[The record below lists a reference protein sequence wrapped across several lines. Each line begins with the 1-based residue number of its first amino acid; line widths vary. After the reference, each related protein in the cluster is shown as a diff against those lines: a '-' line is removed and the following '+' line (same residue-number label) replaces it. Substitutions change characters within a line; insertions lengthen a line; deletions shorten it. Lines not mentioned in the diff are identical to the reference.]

1 MLGPNK
7 WRLLTIV
14 AGILLAHAIDSPN
27 RTARR
32 INEPTSQQQQQQPRT
47 FASFSTSSSSLLS
60 PSNEPVAAAASSSSS
75 PTSTHLG
82 LTIETVA
89 PTRNN
94 LNSYRNSY
102 SERRLARNL
111 YTPYKRFS
119 NIDNVRFMERRQTTG
134 YRSNILDRH
143 TTFGAFR
150 YASPVING
158 HGDIG
163 VGVNTARR
171 RSDVVD
177 ASAFDYANTT
187 LSNPLDDDSIV
198 TTIKP
203 TTLQAIKRR
212 KYKYIPLITNG
223 IKGVNKKLDFDFES
237 TTLPELEIRSRTD
250 LNFYADD
257 GPESKKPTNDKPDNE
272 PLAEGSETLPQAL
285 ALKSTFQRSHI
296 SNKVAFPE
304 PTFETPAS
312 TTITQTSDLQG
323 RRSGLT
329 FTQQTPK
336 FDPPFVPQSYQ
347 EDDPNHPNF
356 QVPYSEELSPPEPTE
371 IRTARGVHY
380 DNYAHRSASVVQ
392 FPGPSTNHNGKP
404 FRDDVT
410 KFGDVN
416 GPITSLQQRQFND
429 YYDGLR
435 TYENIYYSDDYRR
448 PRQYPNRSPYYDFNG
463 EYSGQPLRSRLIVP
477 YKSSRTPRVIFPT
490 NDNLPTGLYAGE
502 NYSNNDNVVFRDQN
516 FGLNELAAIQ
526 DVRNEYNLQ
535 DITDEPPSS
544 SATTN
549 DRGDAVNRELQCQH
563 EGGSCEFFLTCW
575 MTNGLLQGTCGGV
588 LRGCCHRIAKSAN
601 SGANDIIDLTDLP
614 NKDYGPVTNDPSCGI
629 SLAKQTAQRRIV
641 GGDDAGFG
649 SFPWQAYIRIG
660 SSRCGG
666 SLISRR
672 HVVTAGHCVAR
683 ATPRQVHVTLGD
695 YVINSAVEPLPAYTF
710 GVRKI
715 DVHPYFKFTPQA
727 DRFDVSVLT
736 LERPVHLM
744 PHIAPIC
751 LPEKNEDFLGK
762 FGWAAG
768 WGALN
773 PGSRLR
779 PKTLQAVDVPV
790 IENRICERWH
800 RSNGI
805 NVVIYPEMLC
815 AGYRGGGKDS
825 CQGDSGGPLMH
836 EKNGR
841 WYLIGVVSAGYSCAS
856 RGQPGIY
863 HRVPYTVDWISYVS
877 NLNK

>member
-27 RTARR
+27 RSAPRL
-32 INEPTSQQQQQQPRT
+32 NEPTSQQQNRRT
-47 FASFSTSSSSLLS
+47 SAFASLSPSLLS
-60 PSNEPVAAAASSSSS
+60 SIKSRTNAPAS

-89 PTRNN
+89 PTW
-94 LNSYRNSY
+94 NSYSSNRNSF

-119 NIDNVRFMERRQTTG
+119 NIDDVRYVQRRQTTG
-134 YRSNILDRH
+134 YRNNILDRH

-150 YASPVING
+150 FSAPPAATGAGAPATV
-158 HGDIG
+158 
-163 VGVNTARR
+163 VNTARR
-171 RSDVVD
+171 RSDVDVPVTPLT
-177 ASAFDYANTT
+177 YANAT
-187 LSNPLDDDSIV
+187 LTNPLNEDGVV
-198 TTIKP
+198 TTSNP
-203 TTLQAIKRR
+203 TTLQVIKRR
-212 KYKYIPLITNG
+212 KYKYIPLFNSKAPT
-223 IKGVNKKLDFDFES
+223 FDVEA
-237 TTLPELEIRSRTD
+237 TTLPDQEIRSRTD

-257 GPESKKPTNDKPDNE
+257 HDEKQSEKLDE
-272 PLAEGSETLPQAL
+272 QLAQGSETLPQAL
-285 ALKSTFQRSHI
+285 ALQSTYQSHV
-296 SNKVAFPE
+296 SNKVAFPV
-304 PTFETPAS
+304 PTFEAPVKTM
-312 TTITQTSDLQG
+312 TQISDLQG

-336 FDPPFVPQSYQ
+336 FDPPYVPQSYQ

-356 QVPYSEELSPPEPTE
+356 QVPYSEELSAPEPTE
-371 IRTARGVHY
+371 IRTVRGVHY
-380 DNYAHRSASVVQ
+380 ENYPHRSSVVQ
-392 FPGPSTNHNGKP
+392 FPGPSTNHNAKQ

-410 KFGDVN
+410 KFGDAN
-416 GPITSLQQRQFND
+416 GPITSMQQRQFND

-448 PRQYPNRSPYYDFNG
+448 PRTYPNRSPYYESSSYNG

-477 YKSSRTPRVIFPT
+477 YKSSRTPRVIFPS
-490 NDNLPTGLYAGE
+490 NDNLPAGLYNGE

-544 SATTN
+544 SSSSAAGAAATSAATN
-549 DRGDAVNRELQCQH
+549 DRG
-563 EGGSCEFFLTCW
+563 
-575 MTNGLLQGTCGGV
+575 
-588 LRGCCHRIAKSAN
+588 
-601 SGANDIIDLTDLP
+601 
-614 NKDYGPVTNDPSCGI
+614 CGI

-877 NLNK
+877 NLNNK

>member
-32 INEPTSQQQQQQPRT
+32 INEPTSQQQPRT
-47 FASFSTSSSSLLS
+47 FASFPTSSSLLS
-60 PSNEPVAAAASSSSS
+60 SSNVPLAAVSSSSS

-89 PTRNN
+89 PTWSN
-94 LNSYRNSY
+94 LDSNRNSY

-119 NIDNVRFMERRQTTG
+119 NLDNVRFVERRQTTG
-134 YRSNILDRH
+134 YRNNILGRH
-143 TTFGAFR
+143 TSFGAFR
-150 YASPVING
+150 YAAPVANG
-158 HGDIG
+158 IGGIG

-177 ASAFDYANTT
+177 ASDYANTT
-187 LSNPLDDDSIV
+187 ILNPSTDDSIV
-198 TTIKP
+198 TTLKP

-212 KYKYIPLITNG
+212 KYKYIPLSTNG
-223 IKGVNKKLDFDFES
+223 IKGVNKKLDFDLES

-250 LNFYADD
+250 LNFFTDD
-257 GPESKKPTNDKPDNE
+257 GLESKQTTIEKQSDSE
-272 PLAEGSETLPQAL
+272 QLAEGSETMPQAL
-285 ALKSTFQRSHI
+285 PLKSTYQRSHI
-296 SNKVAFPE
+296 SNKIAFPE
-304 PTFETPAS
+304 PTFESPAS

-477 YKSSRTPRVIFPT
+477 YKSSRTPRVIFPS
-490 NDNLPTGLYAGE
+490 NDNLPAGLYAGE
-502 NYSNNDNVVFRDQN
+502 NYSNNDNVVFR
-516 FGLNELAAIQ
+516 
-526 DVRNEYNLQ
+526 
-535 DITDEPPSS
+535 
-544 SATTN
+544 
-549 DRGDAVNRELQCQH
+549 
-563 EGGSCEFFLTCW
+563 
-575 MTNGLLQGTCGGV
+575 
-588 LRGCCHRIAKSAN
+588 
-601 SGANDIIDLTDLP
+601 
-614 NKDYGPVTNDPSCGI
+614 
-629 SLAKQTAQRRIV
+629 
-641 GGDDAGFG
+641 
-649 SFPWQAYIRIG
+649 
-660 SSRCGG
+660 
-666 SLISRR
+666 
-672 HVVTAGHCVAR
+672 
-683 ATPRQVHVTLGD
+683 
-695 YVINSAVEPLPAYTF
+695 
-710 GVRKI
+710 
-715 DVHPYFKFTPQA
+715 
-727 DRFDVSVLT
+727 
-736 LERPVHLM
+736 
-744 PHIAPIC
+744 
-751 LPEKNEDFLGK
+751 
-762 FGWAAG
+762 
-768 WGALN
+768 
-773 PGSRLR
+773 
-779 PKTLQAVDVPV
+779 
-790 IENRICERWH
+790 
-800 RSNGI
+800 
-805 NVVIYPEMLC
+805 
-815 AGYRGGGKDS
+815 
-825 CQGDSGGPLMH
+825 
-836 EKNGR
+836 
-841 WYLIGVVSAGYSCAS
+841 
-856 RGQPGIY
+856 
-863 HRVPYTVDWISYVS
+863 
-877 NLNK
+877 